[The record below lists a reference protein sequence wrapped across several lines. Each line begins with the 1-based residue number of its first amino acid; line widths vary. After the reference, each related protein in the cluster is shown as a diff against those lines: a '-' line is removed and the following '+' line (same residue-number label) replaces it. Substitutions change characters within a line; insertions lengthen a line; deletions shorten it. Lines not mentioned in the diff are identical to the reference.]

1 MNLDDVS
8 IIEILEGPKRVIT
21 DDFLGYVVRVKTNRY
36 GPNTEMIFVACTLE
50 EISKYKV
57 GYTWME

>member
-8 IIEILEGPKRVIT
+8 IIEILEGPTRVIT

-36 GPNTEMIFVACTLE
+36 GPNNEMIFTGCTLK
-50 EISKYKV
+50 EISRYKV
-57 GYTWME
+57 GYKWME